1 MIQTIRTYTIRTY
14 YILATIV
21 SIVAIAG
28 CSITHK
34 ATQSQ
39 RTTVEQL
46 LISEAV
52 QRSLP
57 EDIDKL
63 LPIPRGTAVTLQ
75 TSVISVPTEVSTEK
89 FLVQQV
95 IEGWLG
101 QNGYA
106 IQKDEK
112 NATHRVSVIVSALGT
127 ELGGNFFGMPP
138 VTSQLIPFS
147 LPELALYKAQYQTGY
162 VKLYMNFF
170 ELSSGRFVGS
180 IAPLAGETY
189 YNDHTVLLFLSFIS
203 TDLEAPPQ
211 LGVLRTPIYKRI
223 WDDKAKKGRNK

>member
-1 MIQTIRTYTIRTY
+1 MIRTIRTYF
-14 YILATIV
+14 ILA
-21 SIVAIAG
+21 SIVLTVAMTG

-57 EDIDKL
+57 QDIGKL
-63 LPIPRGTAVTLQ
+63 LPIPRGAAVTLE
-75 TSVISVPTEVSTEK
+75 TSVISVPTEVSTGK
-89 FLVQQV
+89 FLVQQI

-112 NATHRVSVIVSALGT
+112 NATHRVSVIVGALGT

-162 VKLYMNFF
+162 VKFYMNFF
-170 ELSSGRFVGS
+170 ELPSGKFVGS
-180 IAPLAGETY
+180 IGPLVGETY
-189 YNDHTVLLFLSFIS
+189 YNDNTVLLFLSFIS

-211 LGVLRTPIYKRI
+211 LKRI
-223 WDDKAKKGRNK
+223 WKMRQEGGNK

>member
-1 MIQTIRTYTIRTY
+1 MIRTFRTHR
-14 YILATIV
+14 IPATIV
-21 SIVAIAG
+21 STVAIAG

-39 RTTVEQL
+39 RTNVEQL
-46 LISEAV
+46 LITEAV

-63 LPIPRGTAVTLQ
+63 LPIPGGTAVTLQ

-112 NATHRVSVIVSALGT
+112 NATYRVSVIVGALGRNWVAIF
-127 ELGGNFFGMPP
+127 LGC
-138 VTSQLIPFS
+138 
-147 LPELALYKAQYQTGY
+147 
-162 VKLYMNFF
+162 
-170 ELSSGRFVGS
+170 
-180 IAPLAGETY
+180 
-189 YNDHTVLLFLSFIS
+189 
-203 TDLEAPPQ
+203 
-211 LGVLRTPIYKRI
+211 LR
-223 WDDKAKKGRNK
+223 